1 MRRDQLHP
9 RIIDRLERL
18 PAPHQAHYGVVP
30 LPPPNSLPIYELN
43 AATASAIAAMGRLDA
58 MVTTSPQPFPATRI
72 LHRQEAV
79 SSSAME
85 GTQSTLDELLE
96 LDAMGGDSG
105 HAAARQVRCYSL
117 TLEHCLEVV
126 QRGGRNAFTAEFI
139 QSLHRDIMTTDP
151 AYEDVPGEFRQRVV
165 WIGGGGLDISHST
178 FNPPPPARIA
188 ECMDDQVRFLR
199 DDGDA
204 VAPLPLPIR
213 MALGHAH
220 FEAIHPFRDGNGRVG
235 RMLLPLQM
243 VAEGHAPLFLAPY
256 LEAHRSDY
264 YAALKEAQ
272 QRLSFVPLCDLL
284 CRAIV
289 AAVRE
294 VEETMRAL
302 DALQKRWAGALSFR
316 QGSSARRTL
325 DILPSWP
332 VLTVGRLAT
341 LLGVSFQ
348 AANDAVE
355 RLTQAGLLTERTGY
369 QKNRIFVAKEVLLIL
384 NRPFGSPPPD
394 PLPSVL
400 PAQ

>member
-1 MRRDQLHP
+1 MQRDQLHP
-9 RIIDRLERL
+9 QIIDRLEQL

-30 LPPPNSLPIYELN
+30 LPPPESIPVYELN
-43 AATASAIAAMGRLDA
+43 AATASAIEAIGRLDA
-58 MVTTSPQPFPATRI
+58 IVSTSPQPFPATRI

-79 SSSAME
+79 SSSAIE
-85 GTQSTLDELLE
+85 GTQSTLDEILE
-96 LDAMGGDSG
+96 IDATGGDSG

-126 QRGGRNAFTAEFI
+126 QRDGRNVFTTEFI
-139 QSLHRDIMTTDP
+139 QSLHRDIMSADP
-151 AYEDVPGEFRQRVV
+151 AYDDVPGEFRQRVV

-199 DDGDA
+199 DDGNA

-243 VAEGHAPLFLAPY
+243 VAERHAPLFLAPY

-264 YAALKEAQ
+264 YGALKQAQ
-272 QRLSFVPLCDLL
+272 QRLVFTPLCDLL
-284 CRAIV
+284 CRAVV
-289 AAVRE
+289 AAVKE
-294 VEETMRAL
+294 VEDTMRAL
-302 DALQKRWAGALSFR
+302 HTLREGWATTLSFR

-325 DILPSWP
+325 DLLSSWP
-332 VLTVGRLAT
+332 VLTVARLAE
-341 LLGVSFQ
+341 LLSVSFQ
-348 AANDAVE
+348 AANDAVV
-355 RLTQAGLLTERTGY
+355 RLVQVGILTERTGY
-369 QKNRIFVAKEVLLIL
+369 QKNRIFVAPDVLHIL
-384 NRPFGSPPPD
+384 NRPFGTSP
-394 PLPSVL
+394 L
-400 PAQ
+400 